1 MTRDDEAQRYR
12 KAAHMTLD
20 QLDWCAE
27 YLRRLG
33 KRRISRQ
40 IANNRSA
47 IAGRLSPQV
56 RDAPVTGGR
65 EARARSPR
73 RGTG

>member
-12 KAAHMTLD
+12 AAAHMTLD

-33 KRRISRQ
+33 KRRLSKQ
-40 IANNRSA
+40 IARNRSE
-47 IAGRLSPQV
+47 IAARLAA
-56 RDAPVTGGR
+56 REGDAPERVSRRG
-65 EARARSPR
+65 ARA
-73 RGTG
+73 